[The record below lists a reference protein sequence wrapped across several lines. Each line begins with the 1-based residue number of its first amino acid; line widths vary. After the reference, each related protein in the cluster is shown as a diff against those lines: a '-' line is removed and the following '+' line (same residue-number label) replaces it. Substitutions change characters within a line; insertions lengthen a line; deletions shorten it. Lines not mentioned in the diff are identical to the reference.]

1 MSSDYAIEVN
11 QVSKKFAR
19 SLKRAMWYGLSDMA
33 AMALVP
39 KRWQSPHR
47 EARAADAAR
56 EGTSAL
62 PLLPPPTDA
71 SLRPTEFWAL
81 RDVSFRLK
89 PGESLGL
96 LGANGAGKS
105 TMFSILSGIYA
116 PTQGT
121 ALYRGRLQ
129 ALIALGAGFHPSL
142 SGRENVYINAAI
154 LGMRE
159 KEVDAIYEKIVDF
172 SGIGDFIDAPIKNYS
187 SGMVVRLAFSI
198 AVHLDPDILLIDEVL
213 AVGDA
218 IFQLKCARFAR
229 ELVSSGK
236 TLIVV
241 SHNMLIVQ
249 MMCRRAL
256 WLDHGRV
263 MQEGE
268 THPVVQ
274 EYQRFM
280 MQKAASEERKTD
292 RSSDAR
298 FSAAIVGAEWLDSEG
313 RPCQKLTW
321 GRPHALAIEI
331 DAVQDLDCAR
341 LWAQISVVGKEGGL
355 IEVSMFDDGHFVRI
369 RKGRRRL
376 IVRWDAIPLAE
387 SNLFQITMGIRDWS
401 GQVMLADSYASP
413 YFEMNPHG
421 LLYQGESQLP
431 SQCRLSSPMIAVP
444 YSWDV
449 SDGVEL
455 HHMGDKV

>member
-1 MSSDYAIEVN
+1 MASEYAVEVN

-47 EARAADAAR
+47 EARAADAMR
-56 EGTSAL
+56 EVGSAL
-62 PLLPPPTDA
+62 PALPAPTDDE
-71 SLRPTEFWAL
+71 LRPTEFWAL

-89 PGESLGL
+89 QGESLGL

-116 PTQGT
+116 PTRGT

-154 LGMRE
+154 LGLRE

-198 AVHLDPDILLIDEVL
+198 AVHLDPDVLLIDEVL

-218 IFQLKCARFAR
+218 VFQLKCARFAR

-236 TLIVV
+236 TLVVV

-263 MQEGE
+263 IQEGD
-268 THPVVQ
+268 THEVVQ

-280 MQKAASEERKTD
+280 MQQAAAEESRAT
-292 RSSDAR
+292 RPSDSR
-298 FSAAIVGAEWLDSEG
+298 FSALIVGTQWLDPKG
-313 RPCQKLTW
+313 RPCDQLTW
-321 GRPHALAIEI
+321 GHPHALAIDIE
-331 DAVQDLDCAR
+331 ATTDLDCAR
-341 LWAQISVVGKEGGL
+341 VWVSISAVGREGG
-355 IEVSMFDDGHFVRI
+355 IISTSMFDDGHYVHI
-369 RKGRRRL
+369 KKGRRRVIL
-376 IVRWDAIPLAE
+376 RWDALPLAQGHLYQV
-387 SNLFQITMGIRDWS
+387 SLGLRDWS
-401 GQVMLADSYASP
+401 GQVMLADSYASKF
-413 YFEMNPHG
+413 FEVQKHG
-421 LLYQGESQLP
+421 ILYKGNMHSDAAISHTAALV
-431 SQCRLSSPMIAVP
+431 AVP
-444 YSWDV
+444 YEWHPTE
-449 SDGVEL
+449 GVEL
-455 HHMGDKV
+455 RDISDRS